1 MKTTKQ
7 ILNEFNI
14 SRQTLMNWINCKEIS
29 TPNKD
34 WRGWYTWS
42 EQNIEE
48 IQKNIAK
55 KNESKS
61 KLSNAKF
68 DDELNIYN
76 RRYLGSKKRLLSF
89 IEEVVD
95 NHTTNVNTV
104 ADVFGGTGVV
114 SDLFRSKGK
123 KIIINDIL
131 KSNYITYFTWFS
143 NETVNENKIRKYLN
157 ILNSLEGKDNYV
169 SDNFGDKYFTMD
181 NAKKIGSIREYIETI
196 KDLNNREKAFLLT
209 SLICAIDKVANTVG
223 HYETYR
229 KNMDMR
235 KDLYLKMPK
244 INFNRD
250 NEIYCEDAN
259 YLVREITSDL
269 CYIDTP
275 YNSRQYGDAYHLLEN
290 IIEWKKPPVT
300 GVAMKMIDRSKTKS
314 NYSTNKAP
322 ETFADLIE
330 NINSRYI
337 LVSYNNMAKKGNG
350 RSNAKISNEE
360 IIETLKKRGKVKI
373 FETTFQAFTTGKSSI
388 DNHKEIL
395 YLCEV
400 SKNKIKNQQSLKYI
414 PSAINYTGSKYKLLN
429 QIIPLFPKNYS
440 NFVDLFAGGAS
451 VAINTNPKN
460 KILINDNIKPLIN
473 LYRYLSVTEYN
484 SVIEDINKLIS
495 EYGLTQSSIYGYDY
509 YQANSSKG
517 LASYNKNSYIKLRR
531 DYNNGEFYG
540 NALENIALYLLI
552 VFGFNNQIRF
562 NKNGEYNLPVG
573 KRDFNKK
580 MKKKLK
586 NFMKILQEKDIIFSS
601 DDFRDII
608 TLSNDTFIY
617 ADPPYSITSATYTEN
632 SGWNSKDDADLFEY
646 LDKCHE
652 HGIKFALSNVVQH
665 KGKINEKL
673 LTWAQ
678 KYNIH
683 YLNFNYNN
691 SNYQS
696 TAKSQI
702 THEVLITNY

>member
-42 EQNIEE
+42 EQNVKE
-48 IQKNIAK
+48 IQKHIAK
-55 KNESKS
+55 KKESKS
-61 KLSNAKF
+61 KLSNASF

-89 IEEVVD
+89 IEEVVT

-114 SDLFRSKGK
+114 SDLFRNKGK

-143 NETVNENKIRKYLN
+143 NQTVDEDKIRKYLK
-157 ILNSLEGKDNYV
+157 ILNSLECKDNYV
-169 SDNFGDKYFTMD
+169 SDNFGDKYFTVE
-181 NAKKIGSIREYIETI
+181 NAKKVGSIREYIETI
-196 KDLNNREKAFLLT
+196 TDLNSREKSFLLT
-209 SLICAIDKVANTVG
+209 SLICAMDKVANTVG

-229 KNMDMR
+229 KKMDMR
-235 KDLYLKMPK
+235 KELYLKMPN

-250 NEIYCEDAN
+250 NEIYCRDAN
-259 YLVREITSDL
+259 HLVREITSDL

-300 GVAMKMIDRSKTKS
+300 GVARKMVDRSKTKS

-322 ETFADLIE
+322 EAFTDLIE
-330 NINSRYI
+330 NINARYI

-360 IIETLKKRGKVKI
+360 IIETLEKKGKVKV

-388 DNHKEIL
+388 DDHKEIL

-400 SKNKIKNQQSLKYI
+400 SQNKNYPLINYT

-429 QIIPLFPKNYS
+429 QIIPLFPENYN
-440 NFVDLFAGGAS
+440 NFIDLFAGGSS

-460 KILINDNIKPLIN
+460 KIFINDSIKPLID
-473 LYRYLSVTEYN
+473 LYRYLSITEYT
-484 SVIEDINKLIS
+484 SVIDDINLLIS
-495 EYGLTQSSIYGYDY
+495 EYGLSKSSVYGYDY
-509 YQANSSKG
+509 YQSDSSKG
-517 LASYNKNSYIKLRR
+517 LASYNKNGYLKLRD
-531 DYNNGEFYG
+531 DYNNGKFYG
-540 NALENIALYLLI
+540 KPIENIVLYLLT
-552 VFGFNNQIRF
+552 VYGFNNQIRF
-562 NKNGEYNLPVG
+562 NKKGEYNLPVG
-573 KRDFNKK
+573 KRDFNEK
-580 MKKKLK
+580 MKEKLK
-586 NFMKILQEKDIIFSS
+586 HFMNKLQRKDIIFSS
-601 DDFRDII
+601 DDFRDVIP
-608 TLSNDTFIY
+608 LSNDTFLY

-632 SGWNSKDDADLFEY
+632 SGWSSKDDNDLFEY
-646 LDKCHE
+646 LDKCNE
-652 HGIKFALSNVVQH
+652 NGIKFALSNVAQH
-665 KGKINEKL
+665 KGKINRSL
-673 LTWAQ
+673 LDWAQ